1 MCAGTWCGGR
11 EHSLSAELNEA
22 TRSKRATHVV
32 DNTDW
37 LKTAAI
43 ILVSVDGAGTFTLFS
58 NDLLGAYFQL
68 APNFFGQCLVY
79 MGQYDSF
86 ICIFDLF
93 EFILARVRSVFG
105 KNFL

>member
-1 MCAGTWCGGR
+1 MGIVSGVISDCGPAGNNCLNSGATGG
-11 EHSLSAELNEA
+11 SL
-22 TRSKRATHVV
+22 V
-32 DNTDW
+32 
-37 LKTAAI
+37 KT
-43 ILVSVDGAGTFTLFS
+43 GAGTFTLFS

-86 ICIFDLF
+86 ICIFDLC